1 MKAAARFITRQSGW
15 PAFLFLLY
23 ALLNGCYV
31 CEGLWQ
37 GSGLHGYTVQSS
49 TKGFPHLVS
58 TWASFVQML
67 VLTGLSAVMLGVN
80 LWHKRKASSAGN
92 RYQCTRRGREA

>member
-1 MKAAARFITRQSGW
+1 MKATARFIARQSGW
-15 PAFLFLLY
+15 PAFFLALY
-23 ALLNGCYV
+23 ATVCGTCA

-37 GSGLHGYTVQSS
+37 GGGLHGYTVQSS

-58 TWASFVQML
+58 TWTSFVQVL

-80 LWHKRKASSAGN
+80 LWHKRKAISAGN